1 MQVTRFNSAKPYTP
15 PKHSGCVSYRLQG
28 MEASPVQEFWVGM
41 SHFLPGGGAE
51 RDATPVE
58 KVYVVLSGEV
68 TVEAGG
74 QRVVLKPFDSCVIG
88 KNEERSI
95 INESQLPAT
104 MLVAISTPKATA

>member
-1 MQVTRFNSAKPYTP
+1 MHVTRFNAAKSYNP

-28 MEASPVQEFWVGM
+28 MDASSVRDFWVGM

-51 RDATPVE
+51 LDATPVE
-58 KVYVVLSGEV
+58 KVYVVLSGEI

-74 QRVVLKPFDSCVIG
+74 QRLTLKPFDSCVIG

-95 INESQLPAT
+95 VNESSLPAT
-104 MLVAISTPKATA
+104 ILVAISTPKAPV